1 MSSRIALLAISMLA
15 LSALP
20 AADLHAQT
28 AGRASATS
36 AASGER
42 STPAAPDTIA
52 RGADDMRL
60 WSFGE
65 CDRRFPSV
73 DSDEHRQCVRVV
85 GSEEAR
91 DARAYRVCDISH
103 ERDRAE
109 AARCKSVYLANKEK
123 AAQGGYTLNG
133 TAQAADAPPPEV
145 LQRVRAI
152 AEAAVE
158 QDRDAAAATTTAPTV
173 LPAELDLQLVSAEP
187 QEFWSPMT
195 VVGTLSLSML
205 VFAIHGNHR
214 PPEAGGP
221 RRRFLTRQRREAA
234 SRASR
239 RRAQARAR

>member
-15 LSALP
+15 LSALH

-28 AGRASATS
+28 AGRATATS
-36 AASGER
+36 AVDGEG
-42 STPAAPDTIA
+42 STPVAPDAIP

-73 DSDEHRQCVRVV
+73 NSDEHRQCVRVV

-109 AARCKSVYLANKEK
+109 AARCKSAYRSNKEK
-123 AAQGGYTLNG
+123 AAQGGYVLNG
-133 TAQAADAPPPEV
+133 TAQATAAPPPEV

-158 QDRDAAAATTTAPTV
+158 HDRDEAAATTTEPAET
-173 LPAELDLQLVSAEP
+173 PAELELQLVPAEP

-195 VVGTLSLSML
+195 VVGTLSLCML
-205 VFAIHGNHR
+205 VFAFTAIIAR
-214 PPEAGGP
+214 RKRAGLVEG
-221 RRRFLTRQRREAA
+221 
-234 SRASR
+234 S
-239 RRAQARAR
+239 

>member
-1 MSSRIALLAISMLA
+1 VKKMSSRIALLAIFMLA

-20 AADLHAQT
+20 DTELQAQT
-28 AGRASATS
+28 VGRTSATS
-36 AASGER
+36 AVGGEG
-42 STPAAPDTIA
+42 SAPIAPDAIA

-73 DSDEHRQCVRVV
+73 SSDEHRQCVRVV

-109 AARCKSVYLANKEK
+109 AARCKSAYTTNKEK
-123 AAQGGYTLNG
+123 AAQGAHGPNG
-133 TAQAADAPPPEV
+133 TAQAPDASAPEV

-158 QDRDAAAATTTAPTV
+158 QDRDEAAATTEPAET
-173 LPAELDLQLVSAEP
+173 PAELELQLVPGEP

-195 VVGTLSLSML
+195 VVGALSLCML
-205 VFAIHGNHR
+205 VFAFTAIIAR
-214 PPEAGGP
+214 RKRAGLVEG
-221 RRRFLTRQRREAA
+221 
-234 SRASR
+234 S
-239 RRAQARAR
+239 